1 MIVGFTATCSE
12 FESCSWRDVLDT
24 TLCENV
30 RQWLSTARWFS
41 PGTLVFSSNKTDHH
55 NISDIIL
62 KVALNS
68 ISLKPVAIYISM
80 ERRLN
85 KIWHAHLCL
94 NLNYN
99 FCSVTIM
106 NWKCLYQVRV
116 ITIFTVFRLLT
127 DFVCLY
133 AYEFWLSLWKIV
145 RSSVIL
151 LLPIFTV
158 FSEYLCHK
166 WPRICSVRRNY
177 NPVLSSS
184 TTYHRLYN

>member
-99 FCSVTIM
+99 FCSVTTM

-116 ITIFTVFRLLT
+116 IT

-145 RSSVIL
+145 RSSVVITL
-151 LLPIFTV
+151 MPQAP
-158 FSEYLCHK
+158 H
-166 WPRICSVRRNY
+166 
-177 NPVLSSS
+177 
-184 TTYHRLYN
+184 